1 MEQELGAT
9 MAKKKCSEC
18 GQVKEITEFRTR
30 TGAPDGRR
38 GQCKEC
44 MNRIERI
51 TREEREAKQLG
62 DPA

>member
-1 MEQELGAT
+1 